1 MKLKNL
7 VLAVLSLCSVGALLP
22 AAAHAEAAQASVET
36 TTTDEILWVEA
47 DVAAAEADSLKI
59 RISAPGKNKAKKAFQ
74 TCSFNFSGAGTYRCG
89 IDVAE
94 GSIASKL
101 TGTWTSKVI
110 VDGAVTAQAEFTL

>member
-7 VLAVLSLCSVGALLP
+7 VLAVLSLCFVGALLP
-22 AAAHAEAAQASVET
+22 AAAHAEAAEASVET
-36 TTTDEILWVEA
+36 TTTDDILWVEA
-47 DVAAAEADSLKI
+47 DLTAAEADSLKI
-59 RISAPGKNKAKKAFQ
+59 RISAPGKKTRKAFQ